1 MALLAELVWHF
12 DQLDFLILMSLPIM
26 LKCSY
31 YFQAK
36 DLQEGVTRVQTLGGE
51 EVEMIRKGSS
61 VAIRSAAGT
70 AMVVA
75 PDVVASNWVVHLV
88 DSVFLI

>member
-1 MALLAELVWHF
+1 
-12 DQLDFLILMSLPIM
+12 
-26 LKCSY
+26 
-31 YFQAK
+31 
-36 DLQEGVTRVQTLGGE
+36 
-51 EVEMIRKGSS
+51 MIRKGSS